1 MKNKLSIIFFLIAS
15 NLFIFNTY
23 SYAQINFDVTEIEI
37 LDGGDKII
45 GKNRGTITTNNGI
58 IIKANK
64 FEFDKIKNRLQPVVD
79 LWQRI
84 IETGFQNGLKI
95 R

>member
-45 GKNRGTITTNNGI
+45 GKNKGVITTDNGI
-58 IIKANK
+58 TIEADE
-64 FEFDKIKNRLQPVVD
+64 FEFDKIEN
-79 LWQRI
+79 
-84 IETGFQNGLKI
+84 FLKAKGNI
-95 R
+95 FIKSKLI